1 MSLDLN
7 LLMSLDALLQ
17 ERNVTRAAQKLGL
30 SQPTVS
36 AALGRLRRHFGDE
49 LLTRTGNQYVL
60 TPLAER
66 LVEQT
71 AQALS
76 WTNRV
81 FENGARFD
89 PETSTREFILIASD
103 AQLPVF
109 GRALTELAQR
119 EAPGVRLR
127 FQHSTSAVVLHAL
140 EHLRNV
146 DALVLPQGIVAGI
159 PSVDL
164 YRDRWTCV
172 VSSAGGGSPEL
183 GVEDLRRRPWVL
195 PYASPLPVLSVLHR
209 LRAAGVEPRAG
220 VTTEDFLSIPHL
232 VRDTDRIGLVP
243 GRVATL
249 SRGVPGLVTASL
261 PFELGILVE
270 SLWWHPMHDLD
281 PGHLWLR
288 DAATRAAASVGEPE

>member
-7 LLMSLDALLQ
+7 LLTALDALLQ

-36 AALGRLRRHFGDE
+36 AALSRLRRHFGDE
-49 LLTRTGNQYVL
+49 LLARTGNHYVL

-66 LVEQT
+66 LVEQS

-81 FENGARFD
+81 FENRARFD
-89 PETSTREFILIASD
+89 PATATREFVVIASD

-109 GRALTELAQR
+109 GRALTELLQR
-119 EAPGVRLR
+119 EAPGVRVR
-127 FQHSTSAVVLHAL
+127 FQHSTSMVVLHAL
-140 EHLRNV
+140 EHLRDV
-146 DALVLPQGIVAGI
+146 DALVLPQGIVADI
-159 PSVDL
+159 PGVDL
-164 YRDRWTCV
+164 YRDRWACV
-172 VSSAGGGSPEL
+172 VSGAPEL
-183 GVEDLRRRPWVL
+183 TVEDLRRRPWVL

-220 VTTEDFLSIPHL
+220 ITTEDFLAIPHL
-232 VRDTDRIGLVP
+232 VRGTDRIGLVP
-243 GRVATL
+243 GRVAAL
-249 SRGVPGLVTASL
+249 ADGIPGLVTAEL

-270 SLWWHPMHDLD
+270 SLWWHPMNDLD
-281 PGHLWLR
+281 PGHIWLR
-288 DAATRAAASVGEPE
+288 DAATRAAATIEEPG